1 MAARSRRNRPSKE
14 EIRAQIVA
22 HKWEGM
28 VRIWLMVVD
37 RLAWVLIALF
47 AWLIVH
53 DLAGHITV
61 ANIKLL
67 ARASFAGDDATCPG
81 WYLIL
86 ASVMLGLGGIWF
98 GRRERK
104 LRKDTVEKL
113 HQYQKL
119 WEERIDPKRTS
130 SLLTPRGDTRPEDR

>member
-1 MAARSRRNRPSKE
+1 
-14 EIRAQIVA
+14 
-22 HKWEGM
+22 M